1 LEELQLVA
9 VRVLRG
15 DAEKDFVLAG
25 KANELVVGVS
35 YQCLDV

>member
-1 LEELQLVA
+1 MVGGTA
-9 VRVLRG
+9 ARG